1 MIVPGIHG
9 RPRLLSRCLIA
20 CVAGGI
26 GIAIGWTLTRGPAP
40 AANWF
45 LPVAT
50 LASALLFVI
59 ELVRTRSRQVLWV
72 ACLCGLL
79 AGRAVYELVR
89 LGTGR

>member
-1 MIVPGIHG
+1 MIVPGSHG
-9 RPRLLSRCLIA
+9 PLSLRSRCLLA
-20 CVAGGI
+20 AVAGSI
-26 GIAIGWTLTRGPAP
+26 GVAVGWMLTRGPTP

-50 LASALLFVI
+50 LASALLFVA

-79 AGRAVYELVR
+79 AGRAVYELVLLVTR
-89 LGTGR
+89 R